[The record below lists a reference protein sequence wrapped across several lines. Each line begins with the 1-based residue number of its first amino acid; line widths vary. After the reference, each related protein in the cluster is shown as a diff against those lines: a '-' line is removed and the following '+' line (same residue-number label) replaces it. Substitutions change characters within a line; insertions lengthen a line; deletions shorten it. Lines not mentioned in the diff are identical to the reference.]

1 MDLSVIIPV
10 YNEKNTIDEVISR
23 VKATGFANEI
33 VLVDDGSTDGSTEIL
48 KKYQGQEGIQ
58 VIICEQN
65 RGKGA
70 AVREG
75 IKAAK
80 STYAIIQDADFEYD
94 PKDYAKLMP
103 VIESGQADVV
113 YGSRFMSTPGQVRY
127 FKHEMGNK
135 LLTFCSNWFS
145 DIHLSDMET
154 CYKAFKREV
163 VQNLKLTSQRFG
175 IEPEMTAKLARHRA
189 LRIWEVPISYCPR
202 RFDEGKKIGWKDG
215 VAAFWHIFRFNC
227 LTKKTACCIKP
238 WEEVLKDD

>member
-10 YNEKNTIDEVISR
+10 YNEVKTIEEVVSR
-23 VKATGFANEI
+23 VQATGFAKEI
-33 VLVDDGSTDGSTEIL
+33 VLVDDGSKDGSTEIL
-48 KKYQGQEGIQ
+48 KSYQGKDGFQ

-113 YGSRFMSTPGQVRY
+113 YGSRFMESTEY
-127 FKHEMGNK
+127 FYFRSLAANK
-135 LLTFCSNWFS
+135 LLTFLTN
-145 DIHLSDMET
+145 ILYHTKLTDMET
-154 CYKAFKREV
+154 CYKLFKVADVREIP
-163 VQNLKLTSQRFG
+163 LHSRRFEF
-175 IEPEMTAKLARHRA
+175 EPELTTKLLKRGYK
-189 LRIWEVPISYCPR
+189 IVEVPISYNGR
-202 RFDEGKKIGWKDG
+202 SYDEGKKIKPKDG
-215 VAAFWHIFRFNC
+215 FIALWTLFKYRF
-227 LTKKTACCIKP
+227 
-238 WEEVLKDD
+238 VD